1 MEDQRQYTLEKINI
15 HNRDIAVIYSENV
28 QLSCVQTTL
37 DFMMTVYYDTGH
49 RALII
54 NKEAI
59 IEDFFDLSSRI
70 AGDILQKFVNYQFK
84 LAIVGDF
91 SMYSSPALKDFIYE
105 CNRGREICFVNS
117 LDEAYNKM
125 SKMIL

>member
-1 MEDQRQYTLEKINI
+1 MNTEKHYTLDQVKMNNT
-15 HNRDIAVIYSENV
+15 HIAVVKSDVV
-28 QLSCVQTTL
+28 QLSSVQTAL

>member
-1 MEDQRQYTLEKINI
+1 MEDQRQYTIEKINI
-15 HNRDIAVIYSENV
+15 HNHDIAVVYSETV

-37 DFMMTVYYDTGH
+37 DFMMTIYYDTGH

-59 IEDFFDLSSRI
+59 IEEFFDLSSRI

-125 SKMIL
+125 SKMMI

>member
-37 DFMMTVYYDTGH
+37 DFMMTIYYDTGH

-59 IEDFFDLSSRI
+59 IEEFFDLSSRI

-91 SMYSSPALKDFIYE
+91 SMYSSQALKDFIYE